1 MVTAASAAT
10 GGAGA
15 AGATTPIRKAVVPVA
30 GPGTR
35 LLPATK
41 SQPKEML
48 PVGRKPT
55 VQYVVE
61 ELAQAGITQVLFVT
75 GRKKSSIEDHF
86 DRDPELERRL
96 SESGEGLRQELE
108 TAKGVSFFYTRQS
121 VQAGNADAVR
131 QAEEWVGDE
140 PFVVAFGDTIIKSD
154 GRQSLLQRMIQ
165 AHAESGAA
173 CTLAVEEVPEDDVY
187 RYGVVEPAGAVSAT
201 GAAFPLSGLVEKP
214 ERSAAPSNLAIAPR
228 YVFEKSV
235 FAAIDATLPGRGGEL
250 WLTDSIGVLIKQH
263 LAVQAMRLT
272 ESEKRYD
279 IGTFETYFKAFIDFA
294 LSDDRYGY
302 TIRQYL
308 VWKADQ
314 IG

>member
-1 MVTAASAAT
+1 MVTAAAT
-10 GGAGA
+10 APHGTH
-15 AGATTPIRKAVVPVA
+15 TTHGPIQKAVVPVA

-96 SESGEGLRQELE
+96 GESDDALRQELE

-131 QAEEWVGDE
+131 QAQEWVGDE

-165 AHAESGAA
+165 AHADSGAA

-187 RYGVVEPAGAVSAT
+187 RYGVVEPAAGT
-201 GAAFPLSGLVEKP
+201 KPNEKPAFALSGLVEKP
-214 ERSAAPSNLAIAPR
+214 ERASAPSNLAIAPR

-235 FAAIDATLPGRGGEL
+235 FAAIDATLPGRSGEL
-250 WLTDSIGVLIKQH
+250 WLTDSIGVLIKQG
-263 LAVQAMRLT
+263 LAVQAMKLT
-272 ESEKRYD
+272 EQEKRYD